1 MESSKLRH
9 IAAIVLALA
18 LALAAVGAYITQLN
32 RVVADNMLLS
42 MGEVS
47 QHDVESIEAS
57 IEISLDRL
65 EDMENRFELHGYG
78 TVADLQDYL
87 RVESAASEAFNEVL
101 LLDEAGRLYTNA
113 GRVLDPGE
121 HDYEDFFPAGTSRYV
136 MRLNGSDGVLKAED
150 EALLYG
156 IKLEDIAAEGV
167 RFAALLGVC
176 DISDVRNQMRIESF
190 DGRGYSSV
198 IGEDGFYVVNARRIL
213 GRGGGSTFYEVMDG
227 AQFDDGMDASAV
239 LARVGARETFA
250 TTCLM
255 PSGEQLM
262 LSFAPI
268 EGTSWTFGMAVPKSV
283 FDERSSRFV
292 IMTMVMLVVVV
303 CALGVMMAL
312 LFRFLHRSVEANARA
327 EARADFLSSMSHE
340 IRTPLN
346 GIIGLNHL
354 MERHLDDRAQMAGYV
369 AKMGSTAHYLLA
381 LVNDILDMS
390 KLQAG
395 KVELS
400 VGTFDLDELVDEL
413 CAMQRE
419 NVEGRGIAFECARD
433 VARPRLMGDAVR
445 IKQIMMN
452 IISNAAKFTPAGGVI
467 SFSVAQDAPAGDV
480 VTTRFSVADTGC
492 GMSREF
498 VAHIFDAFSQ
508 EVTSATEGQKGTGLG
523 MSISYLL
530 AQQMGGDILVESEL
544 GRGSRFE
551 VVLPLEV
558 APAGAGGDVRA
569 GDAAAVG
576 AGAAAAAGAGGDG
589 AAGQG
594 ATADADADAGAGASA
609 GADAGAAP
617 APTRALSVLVAEDN
631 ELNAEILVSILEEEG
646 MGVRVAANGEE
657 AVAAFGAS
665 GAGDIDV
672 ILMDAHMPV
681 MDGYEAARAI
691 RALDRPDART
701 VRIIACTASTFKE
714 DQDRADASGMDDFVA
729 KPIDVKTL
737 LAKLASIRKSS

>member
-1 MESSKLRH
+1 MGSSKLRH
-9 IAAIVLALA
+9 IAAILLALA
-18 LALAAVGAYITQLN
+18 LAVVAIGAYVTQLN

-42 MGEVS
+42 MSEVS

-65 EDMENRFELHGYG
+65 EDMENRFELHGYDAI
-78 TVADLQDYL
+78 ADLQDYL

-113 GRVLDPGE
+113 GRVLDPSE
-121 HDYEDFFPAGTSRYV
+121 HDYEDFFPAGSSRYV
-136 MRLNGSDGVLKAED
+136 MRLNGSDGVLRAED

-156 IKLEDIAAEGV
+156 IKLEDVAAEGV

-190 DGRGYSSV
+190 GGRGYSSV

-213 GRGGGSTFYEVMDG
+213 GRGDGSTFYEVMDG
-227 AQFDDGMDASAV
+227 AQFDDGMDAAAV
-239 LARVGARETFA
+239 LARAGARETFA
-250 TTCLM
+250 TSCLM
-255 PSGEQLM
+255 PTGEHLM

-283 FDERSSRFV
+283 FDERASRFV
-292 IMTMVMLVVVV
+292 TMTMVMLVVVV
-303 CALGVMMAL
+303 CALGVMAAL
-312 LFRFLHRSVEANARA
+312 LFRYLHRSVEANARA

-354 MERHLDDRAQMAGYV
+354 MERHLDDRAQMAEYV
-369 AKMGSTAHYLLA
+369 AKMGSTARYLLA

-400 VGTFDLDELVDEL
+400 VDAFDLHELVDAL

-419 NVEGRGIAFECARD
+419 NVEGRGILFECARD
-433 VARPRLMGDAVR
+433 VACPRLVGDAVR

-452 IISNAAKFTPAGGVI
+452 IISNAAKFTPAGGVV
-467 SFSVAQDAPAGDV
+467 SFSVTQDAPAGHA
-480 VTTRFSVADTGC
+480 VTTRFVVADTGC

-498 VAHIFDAFSQ
+498 IAHIFDAFSQ
-508 EVTSATEGQKGTGLG
+508 EATSSAEGQRGTGLG

-558 APAGAGGDVRA
+558 APAGAEGAAEEGGAAEGDGVVGAEGGVVGA
-569 GDAAAVG
+569 GSGAAAAVG
-576 AGAAAAAGAGGDG
+576 AA
-589 AAGQG
+589 
-594 ATADADADAGAGASA
+594 ADAGADAAASEQA
-609 GADAGAAP
+609 CAP
-617 APTRALSVLVAEDN
+617 GRALSVLVAEDN

-646 MGVRVAANGEE
+646 MAVRVAANGEE

-665 GAGDIDV
+665 DAGGIDV

-714 DQDRADASGMDDFVA
+714 DQDRAAASGMDDFVA

-737 LAKLASIRKSS
+737 LAKLACVPRSS